1 MKLEEIKVADID
13 TLEARAAEILSENS
27 EELTVED
34 LEARADESEAIEE
47 RMKELRDAYAK
58 EQEVRDAI
66 ANDEVKVSVL
76 ETTIPQEE
84 TKMDMKEFRN
94 SEKYVN
100 AYAEYIKSENDTELR
115 ALISEN
121 VEGGTVAVPDIVYD
135 IVKTAWNEEG
145 IMSLV
150 KKTYIQ
156 GNFKVSFEISATG
169 AVVHTEGSAA
179 PAEETLTLGIVNLV
193 PVSIKKWIK
202 ISDEVYDLRGEAF
215 INYIYTEL
223 AHQIAKKAA
232 DEIIAKI
239 EAAGTSA
246 TATTP
251 AVPAVKASAIAMGTI
266 AEAIGN
272 LSDEAANPVIIMN
285 KTTWPAFKAVQY
297 ANGYGADPFE
307 GLKVVFNNS
316 IKAFSA
322 ASTGDTYAIVGD
334 LGQGAIANF
343 PNGEEIKFTFD
354 DKSLAEADLI
364 KIVGRQYVGLG
375 IVANDAFVKIQK

>member
-1 MKLEEIKVADID
+1 MKLEEIKMADID
-13 TLEARAAEILSENS
+13 TLEARTAEILSENS

-47 RMKELRDAYAK
+47 RMKELREAYAK
-58 EQEVRDAI
+58 EQEVRNAI

-100 AYAEYIKSENDTELR
+100 AYAEFIKTENDTELR

-121 VEGGTVAVPDIVYD
+121 VEGGTVAVPDMVYD

-156 GNFKVSFEISATG
+156 GNLKVSFEISATG

-215 INYIYTEL
+215 LNYIYTEL

-232 DEIIAKI
+232 DELVGKI
-239 EAAGTSA
+239 EAAGTTA

-272 LSDEAANPVIIMN
+272 LSDEAANPVIVMN
-285 KTTWPAFKAVQY
+285 KATWSAFKAVQY

-334 LGQGAIANF
+334 FAQGAMANF

-354 DKSLAEADLI
+354 DKSLAEADLV

>member
-121 VEGGTVAVPDIVYD
+121 VEGGTVAVPDMVYD

-156 GNFKVSFEISATG
+156 GNLKVSFEISATG

-232 DEIIAKI
+232 DELIAKI

-251 AVPAVKASAIAMGTI
+251 AVPAVMASAIAMGTI

-285 KTTWPAFKAVQY
+285 KATWSAFKAVQY